1 MARSN
6 IYIVLVAFFFTTAL
20 ASLNSPEKRFLH
32 DCISIIGDECGN
44 QFFSK
49 LFTRDKITISRD
61 CCYKVIQMGYSCHVK
76 MAVFF
81 LETDPVLRNA
91 DRIEYLS
98 KSDHIYEKCDRVTQP
113 EDSKFLAK
121 CVQKIGSDCGEQI
134 VAKLFT
140 DVGSVNRQCCENL
153 MKMGEKCHMN
163 MAKALIR
170 TPAMRSIDAPDFLR
184 KNKKLFDDCKD
195 ME

>member
-1 MARSN
+1 
-6 IYIVLVAFFFTTAL
+6 
-20 ASLNSPEKRFLH
+20 
-32 DCISIIGDECGN
+32 
-44 QFFSK
+44 
-49 LFTRDKITISRD
+49 
-61 CCYKVIQMGYSCHVK
+61 

>member
-1 MARSN
+1 MARSSS
-6 IYIVLVAFFFTTAL
+6 YIVLVAFFFTTAL
-20 ASLNSPEKRFLH
+20 ASFNSPEKRFLH
-32 DCISIIGDECGN
+32 DCISNIGEECGN

-49 LFTRDKITISRD
+49 LFTRDKITITRD

-76 MAVFF
+76 MTVFF

-91 DRIEYLS
+91 DQIEYLS

-121 CVQKIGSDCGEQI
+121 CVEKIGSDCGEQI
-134 VAKLFT
+134 LHKLFT
-140 DVGSVNRQCCENL
+140 NEGSVNRQCCEKL
-153 MKMGEKCHMN
+153 VKMGEKCHTN
-163 MAKALIR
+163 MAKTLIR
-170 TPAMRSIDAPDFLR
+170 TPAMRDIDAVKFLG
-184 KNKKLFDDCKD
+184 KNKKIFDDCKD